1 MPDDPANLPL
11 ASDQHTDPQ
20 VGRYVGLLVIGDPH
34 LEGRTPGFRRDNY
47 PEVILEKFE
56 WCLRYAQANRLLPTL
71 LGDLFDKPR
80 DNPTWMLG
88 SLIDMLTGVECIG
101 IYGNHDC
108 AEPQLTHH
116 DSLSLLVKAGR
127 LRLLDNKPWRGCMNG
142 RAVIIGGS
150 SYRQA
155 IPELFVA
162 EESAASEE
170 SNVTAAPP
178 LVFWLTHH
186 DVIVPGYEEQGRLET
201 RSIDRIDLVIN
212 GHIHRRLGDVQR
224 DQTLWITPGNISRRT
239 RSDASRDHVP
249 SVLRIDINNHGSRP
263 GYERRIIEVP
273 HQPFDDVFHP
283 ELLDAAADA
292 DAGSSAFV
300 AGLRE
305 LQARRT
311 EGGAG
316 LMSFL
321 EKNLRQF
328 DDDVAAEI
336 RQLAKEV
343 TNNGD
348 E

>member
-1 MPDDPANLPL
+1 MRDDPANLPL
-11 ASDQHTDPQ
+11 APDQHLGQ
-20 VGRYVGLLVIGDPH
+20 YVGLLVIGDPH

-47 PEVILEKFE
+47 PEVILEKFA

-88 SLIDMLTGVECIG
+88 SLIDLLSDAECIG

-108 AEPQLTHH
+108 AEPQLTDH

-127 LRLLDNKPWRGCMNG
+127 LRLLDNNPWRGRMNG
-142 RAVIIGGS
+142 RAIVIGGS
-150 SYRQA
+150 SYRQP
-155 IPELFVA
+155 IPESFAA
-162 EESAASEE
+162 EETAASERP
-170 SNVTAAPP
+170 NVTSAPR

-224 DQTLWITPGNISRRT
+224 DHTLWITPGNISRRT

-249 SVLRIDINNHGSRP
+249 SVLRIDINNNGSGP

-283 ELLDAAADA
+283 ELVDAAADA

-321 EKNLRQF
+321 EKNLPQF
-328 DDDVAAEI
+328 DGDVAAEI
-336 RQLAKEV
+336 KRLAKEV
-343 TNNGD
+343 TDNGD

>member
-1 MPDDPANLPL
+1 MPDDPANLSLPTHQHV
-11 ASDQHTDPQ
+11 DQ
-20 VGRYVGLLVIGDPH
+20 YVGLLVVGDPH

-47 PEVILEKFE
+47 PEVILEKFA

-88 SLIDMLTGVECIG
+88 SLIDLLSGVECIG

-108 AEPQLTHH
+108 AEPQLTDH

-127 LRLLDNKPWRGCMNG
+127 LRLLDNKPWRGRMNG

-155 IPELFVA
+155 IPESFAV
-162 EESAASEE
+162 EEDAAQECAD
-170 SNVTAAPP
+170 TTQTPRPTPPLRP

-186 DVIVPGYEEQGRLET
+186 DVIVPGYEEQGRLEA
-201 RSIDRIDLVIN
+201 RSIDRVDLVIN

-249 SVLRIDINNHGSRP
+249 SVLRIDIGSD
-263 GYERRIIEVP
+263 GYDRRIIEVP

-283 ELLDAAADA
+283 ELADAAARSH
-292 DAGSSAFV
+292 AGSSAFV

-321 EKNLRQF
+321 EKNLPQF
-328 DDDVAAEI
+328 DGDVAAEI
-336 RQLAKEV
+336 RRLAKEV
-343 TNNGD
+343 TDDGD

>member
-1 MPDDPANLPL
+1 MPDGPINE
-11 ASDQHTDPQ
+11 Q
-20 VGRYVGLLVIGDPH
+20 YVGLLVIGDPH

-47 PEVILEKFE
+47 PEVILEKFA

-88 SLIDMLTGVECIG
+88 SLIVLLSDVECIG

-108 AEPQLTHH
+108 AEPQLSDH
-116 DSLSLLVKAGR
+116 DSLSLLVKSGR
-127 LRLLDNKPWRGCMNG
+127 IRLLDDKPWRGHMNG
-142 RAVIIGGS
+142 RPVIIGGS
-150 SYRQA
+150 SYRQP
-155 IPELFVA
+155 IPESFVA
-162 EESAASEE
+162 EDGDGAA
-170 SNVTAAPP
+170 T

-212 GHIHRRLGDVQR
+212 GHIHRQLADVQR

-239 RSDASRDHVP
+239 RSEASRDHIP
-249 SVLRIDINNHGSRP
+249 AVLRIDVNEN
-263 GYERRIIEVP
+263 GYERRVVEVP
-273 HQPFDDVFHP
+273 HQPFNDVFHP
-283 ELLDAAADA
+283 ELVDGATGADTS
-292 DAGSSAFV
+292 SSAFV

-311 EGGAG
+311 ESGAG

-321 EKNLRQF
+321 QKNLAQF
-328 DDDVAAEI
+328 DGSVAAEI
-336 RQLAKEV
+336 MELAAEV
-343 TNNGD
+343 TSNGD
-348 E
+348 K

>member
-1 MPDDPANLPL
+1 MPDDSANLPI
-11 ASDQHTDPQ
+11 ASNQ
-20 VGRYVGLLVIGDPH
+20 YVGLLVIGDPH

-47 PEVILEKFE
+47 PEVILEKFA
-56 WCLRYAQANRLLPTL
+56 WCLRYARANRLLPTM

-88 SLIDMLTGVECIG
+88 SLIDLLSGVECIG

-108 AEPQLTHH
+108 AEPQLTDH

-127 LRLLDNKPWRGCMNG
+127 LRLLDNKPWRGRMNG
-142 RAVIIGGS
+142 RAIVIGGS
-150 SYRQA
+150 SYRQP
-155 IPELFVA
+155 IPDSFAA
-162 EESAASEE
+162 EETAVQEGT
-170 SNVTAAPP
+170 NVTQAQPSPRP

-249 SVLRIDINNHGSRP
+249 SVLRIDINNNGSGP

-283 ELLDAAADA
+283 ELVDSAADA

-321 EKNLRQF
+321 EKNLPQF
-328 DDDVAAEI
+328 DGDVAAEI
-336 RQLAKEV
+336 RRLAKEI

>member
-1 MPDDPANLPL
+1 MPDESGNLLL
-11 ASDQHTDPQ
+11 ASDQF
-20 VGRYVGLLVIGDPH
+20 VGQYVGLLVIGDPH

-47 PEVILEKFE
+47 SEVILEKFA

-88 SLIDMLTGVECIG
+88 TLIDMLSGVECIG

-108 AEPQLTHH
+108 AEPQLTDH

-127 LRLLDNKPWRGCMNG
+127 LRLLDNNPWRGRMNG
-142 RAVIIGGS
+142 RAIVIGGS
-150 SYRQA
+150 SYRQP
-155 IPELFVA
+155 IPDSFAA
-162 EESAASEE
+162 E
-170 SNVTAAPP
+170 NTAAHAGVHVTQCPPPPP

-224 DQTLWITPGNISRRT
+224 DHTLWITPGNISRRT

-249 SVLRIDINNHGSRP
+249 SALRIDINSHASGS

-283 ELLDAAADA
+283 ELVDGAAEANTSA
-292 DAGSSAFV
+292 SAFV

-321 EKNLRQF
+321 EKNLPQF
-328 DDDVAAEI
+328 DGDVAAEI
-336 RQLAKEV
+336 RRLAKEV
-343 TNNGD
+343 ASNGD

>member
-11 ASDQHTDPQ
+11 GGDL
-20 VGRYVGLLVIGDPH
+20 YVGLLVIGDPH

-47 PEVILEKFE
+47 PEVILEKFA

-88 SLIDMLTGVECIG
+88 GLIDMLGGVECIG

-108 AEPQLTHH
+108 AEPRLTDH

-127 LRLLDNKPWRGCMNG
+127 LRLLDNKPWRGRMNG

-150 SYRQA
+150 SYRQP
-155 IPELFVA
+155 IPESFVA

-170 SNVTAAPP
+170 SIVTAAPP

-186 DVIVPGYEEQGRLET
+186 DVIVPGYEVQGRLET
-201 RSIDRIDLVIN
+201 RSIDRIDIVIN

-249 SVLRIDINNHGSRP
+249 SVLRIDINSHPSGH

-283 ELLDAAADA
+283 ELMDGTGEANTSA
-292 DAGSSAFV
+292 SAFV

-321 EKNLRQF
+321 EKNLPQF
-328 DDDVAAEI
+328 DGDVAAEI
-336 RQLAKEV
+336 RRLAKEV
-343 TNNGD
+343 TDHGN